1 METTPSTSELIY
13 LYLDGETTPVQET
26 VLFES
31 LAANSE
37 LQAEFR
43 EAITLR
49 DTFTAD
55 RIEQPPV
62 TVTNAV
68 FQRVGMVSPFAGT
81 TAATGLGVILA
92 GLVQRFAVPM
102 LSAVSGGIVTLS
114 ALWLS
119 GSFDSIADRNS
130 LQPTT
135 SNALV
140 AKTTPHI
147 ALPVTL
153 QPATGTD
160 TDTDVKNPAQP
171 TERYSQPIVLLHKQ
185 RLAAIPI
192 SPDTQSPASE
202 INSETAASAV
212 YPVISSS
219 PVHHIP
225 TVVQGDISRS
235 PVSVVASVF
244 ENMANST
251 AGKFSFQ
258 ARSFT
263 ILGGS
268 GGTTPEQMPTSLLFN
283 NAALGIFY
291 HLDEWNAI
299 GLEAGAESFEH
310 YTFTNDTPE
319 FHSQI
324 LWGSAV
330 WRHIFIDKA
339 EWNGFQPFSV
349 ISAGITAAGP
359 MARGAIGLSY
369 TPEDHISVSAGIEAS
384 SFIYSNP
391 RGTFSAQKIGLSYSL
406 NVRL

>member
-31 LAANSE
+31 LAANSD

-68 FQRVGMVSPFAGT
+68 FQRVGMVSPFAGAST
-81 TAATGLGVILA
+81 VAGLGTIIV
-92 GLVQRFAVPM
+92 GLMQRYAVPM
-102 LSAVSGGIVTLS
+102 ISAVSGGVITLG

-119 GSFDSIADRNS
+119 GSFDSSVASSS
-130 LQPTT
+130 LQ
-135 SNALV
+135 NAATNAPRAV
-140 AKTTPHI
+140 TTPY
-147 ALPVTL
+147 AASSVTL
-153 QPATGTD
+153 QPTSGI
-160 TDTDVKNPAQP
+160 DVKNPVRHTEVYAQP
-171 TERYSQPIVLLHKQ
+171 TGLPRKQ
-185 RLAAIPI
+185 HLATVP
-192 SPDTQSPASE
+192 SSSDTYSPASE
-202 INSETAASAV
+202 ISSETATSVV
-212 YPVISSS
+212 YPVISS
-219 PVHHIP
+219 PALHTAPAIQQDNP
-225 TVVQGDISRS
+225 RS
-235 PVSVVASVF
+235 PASVIALAF
-244 ENMANST
+244 ESIASST
-251 AGKFSFQ
+251 HGKFSFQ

-268 GGTTPEQMPTSLLFN
+268 GGTTPEQLPTNLLFN
-283 NAALGIFY
+283 NAALGMFY

-310 YTFTNDTPE
+310 YTFTNNTPE

-330 WRHIFIDKA
+330 WRHIFTDKA

-349 ISAGITAAGP
+349 LSAGFTQAGP
-359 MARGAIGLSY
+359 MARGAVGLSY
-369 TPEDHISVSAGIEAS
+369 TPEDHISVSAGVEAS

-391 RGTFSAQKIGLSYSL
+391 RGTFSAQKLGLTYSL